1 MGGYLKDEKDIR
13 RAIVRAITAMW
24 LLLLLV
30 AFNLSPLL
38 LLDSGHQVKLQGKKR
53 AMSWRR
59 WERVGCWWLGAG
71 TRPAGDEG
79 VVLRLAGVADAQ
91 ITDDAAAPAHTHEQ
105 RQ

>member
-38 LLDSGHQVKLQGKKR
+38 LLDSGHHVKLQGKKR
-53 AMSWRR
+53 AMTWRR
-59 WERVGCWWLGAG
+59 WERVGLLLVVWC
-71 TRPAGDEG
+71 GDETC
-79 VVLRLAGVADAQ
+79 R
-91 ITDDAAAPAHTHEQ
+91 
-105 RQ
+105 R